1 VNFVRRD
8 KKRILDEYLVASAQT
23 GDRKAFSLLA
33 KRWHPALFR
42 HAWRLTGDE
51 DQARDTLQ
59 DAWIDIIRG
68 LPRLNDAAAF
78 PAWSYQIVTRKC
90 ASSIRKN
97 QQVRKIKAAI
107 LAEPV
112 RYEDGEAIAE
122 MSADK
127 SVVSTA
133 IAGLPSEQSSAM
145 ALYHLED
152 LSVAEISVALGV
164 PVGTVKTRL
173 MHARRKIRIALNLT
187 DTGGSNEQ

>member
-1 VNFVRRD
+1 MNFVRRD

-33 KRWHPALFR
+33 KRWHPALYR

-59 DAWIDIIRG
+59 DAWVDIVRG
-68 LPRLNDAAAF
+68 LPRLKDAAAF

-90 ASSIRKN
+90 ANTIRKI
-97 QQVRKIKAAI
+97 QRVRKTK
-107 LAEPV
+107 LAVMAELRV
-112 RYEDGEAIAE
+112 HEDGEAIAE
-122 MSADK
+122 RRADM
-127 SVVSTA
+127 SVVSKA
-133 IAGLPSEQSSAM
+133 IANLPPEQCATM

-152 LSVAEISVALGV
+152 MGVAEISVALDV
-164 PVGTVKTRL
+164 PVGTIKTRL